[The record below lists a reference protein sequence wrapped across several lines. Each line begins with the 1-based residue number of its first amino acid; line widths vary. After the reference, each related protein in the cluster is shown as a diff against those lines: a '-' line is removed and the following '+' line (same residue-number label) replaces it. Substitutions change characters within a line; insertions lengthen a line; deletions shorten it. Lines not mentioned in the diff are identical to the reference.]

1 MSACLSFSVNCEIII
16 DNQGG
21 DEWCTMREWKATVA
35 PYSQGPVSK
44 RVSSSAP
51 FECYIGSQYSVRLG
65 TISLRRNKKMNTV
78 WQVRQ
83 CSNDRF
89 ILKGDRDK
97 HYLRAASSSAAADL
111 PHTPKTVSVHRV
123 CTDLSWGKFLST
135 TVPLQQTVVVS
146 VGSYDDI
153 FVCFYNGKNSTI
165 VNTCASSKAESSNL
179 VKCRIKMGRG
189 TSWEHKAQLKSIW

>member
-1 MSACLSFSVNCEIII
+1 MYNKRMQSNSRPLQSRTSIKESFLFCSFWVFRWITIFCQVKHYFSEEKQKNEH
-16 DNQGG
+16 
-21 DEWCTMREWKATVA
+21 
-35 PYSQGPVSK
+35 
-44 RVSSSAP
+44 RV
-51 FECYIGSQYSVRLG
+51 
-65 TISLRRNKKMNTV
+65 TV

-111 PHTPKTVSVHRV
+111 PHTPKTVSVHQV

-153 FVCFYNGKNSTI
+153 FVCFYNGKNSTT
-165 VNTCASSKAESSNL
+165 VNTCMSSKAESSNL
-179 VKCRIKMGRG
+179 VTCMIKMGSRQAEN
-189 TSWEHKAQLKSIW
+189 SNEIDLVDR